1 MDYYIDID
9 RKKRNTAGAK
19 APADISAICKKM
31 GMKRFAMPMFPQER
45 NKIYQKAWLLLTG
58 GFYWMKLLRTVQKG
72 DRVIY
77 QHPMYGN
84 RMALK
89 MIPKIRQKKSCK
101 FVVLIHDLESL
112 RKGIEGVVESNEKTN
127 LIADNQLL
135 NQFDYVICHNEH
147 MKQYLISQGFEP
159 SKLIC
164 LGIFDYLSETKRE
177 QGKKSKK
184 SSLAIAG
191 NLAKGKSGYIYELM
205 QKDTGVQIHLYGI
218 NFDETKSNS
227 DTIYHGSFKPEELP
241 DHLEGDFG
249 LVWDGPSAESCVGN
263 TGEYLKY
270 NNPHKTSLYLSSNMP
285 VIIWKKAAMADFVM
299 ENKVGIA
306 VDNLYEVKNAIE
318 NISETEYQN
327 LCENVRK
334 ISDNLKNGY
343 YFREALENCH

>member
-19 APADISAICKKM
+19 APADISAICKEI
-31 GMKRFAMPMFPQER
+31 GMKRFAMPMFPQE
-45 NKIYQKAWLLLTG
+45 KGKLYQKAWLLAVG
-58 GFYWMKLLRTVQKG
+58 GYYWMKLLRTVKKG

-89 MIPKIRQKKSCK
+89 MIPKIRKKRGCK
-101 FVVLIHDLESL
+101 FIVLIHDLESL
-112 RKGIEGVVESNEKTN
+112 RKGIEGVVQNNEKTN
-127 LIADNQLL
+127 QLADNQLL
-135 NQFDYVICHNEH
+135 QQFDYVICHNEH
-147 MKQYLISQGFEP
+147 MKQYLLSQGFEP

-164 LGIFDYLSETKRE
+164 LEIFDYLSETKRE
-177 QGKKSKK
+177 QSAKSEKA
-184 SSLAIAG
+184 SIAIAG

-205 QKDTGVQIHLYGI
+205 KKDTGLQVHLYGI
-218 NFDETKSNS
+218 NFDERESTS
-227 DTIYHGSFKPEELP
+227 DAIYHGSFKPEVLP

-285 VIIWKKAAMADFVM
+285 VLIWKEAAMADFIIA
-299 ENKVGIA
+299 NQVGIA
-306 VDNLYEVKNAIE
+306 VDSLYDAKKAIDAVSAE
-318 NISETEYQN
+318 EYRKM
-327 LCENVRK
+327 CENVKK
-334 ISDNLKNGY
+334 ISGNLKEGY
-343 YFREALENCH
+343 YFKKALEKCH

>member
-31 GMKRFAMPMFPQER
+31 GMKRFAMPMFPQEK
-45 NKIYQKAWLLLTG
+45 NKIYQKAWLLLAG
-58 GFYWMKLLRTVQKG
+58 GFYWMKLFHTVQKG

-89 MIPKIRQKKSCK
+89 MIPKIRKKKSCK
-101 FVVLIHDLESL
+101 FIVLIHDLESL

-147 MKQYLISQGFEP
+147 MKQYLFCQGFEP

-164 LGIFDYLSETKRE
+164 LEIFDYLSETKRE
-177 QGKKSKK
+177 QGSKSEKP
-184 SSLAIAG
+184 SIAIAG

-205 QKDTGVQIHLYGI
+205 QKNTGVQIHLYGI

-249 LVWDGPSAESCVGN
+249 LVWDGLSAESCVGN

-285 VIIWKKAAMADFVM
+285 VIIWKKAAMADFVL

-306 VDNLYEVKNAIE
+306 VDSLYEVAETIKKITPEEYESMKENTKLIGAKLKTGYFTKKAIAD
-318 NISETEYQN
+318 
-327 LCENVRK
+327 CK
-334 ISDNLKNGY
+334 
-343 YFREALENCH
+343 